1 MTDSKKYTF
10 KKILFDSGMIM
21 FSVLLALFIDEWKTN
36 YNEEVE
42 TKKMLENI
50 KLEITKNQKFVKNAI
65 SYQDSILQRTAK
77 IVEQDSIEEKLY
89 SATYGF
95 MIRDIAPNGI
105 SQGRIYDIAWTVAK
119 ANQITNRI
127 SLERAQ
133 VLHNVYDQQIIVRAA
148 LDDII
153 QVLTDRESLRK
164 ERLRETV
171 ILYMSTTGEFAGRLR
186 YLDNL
191 YSEALKELE
200 N

>member
-1 MTDSKKYTF
+1 
-10 KKILFDSGMIM
+10 M